1 MTENITII
9 KTNCDRCGKELNGE
23 PVEVKYNTGE
33 IQFWCE
39 ECFDKHAFTCEH
51 CGDVHPFEEVV
62 TVTFRNGNTEDWCE
76 ECADDD
82 AFICGY
88 CGEYHPND
96 EATEVRCGRYTQ
108 DWCEECVND
117 HAFRCEH
124 CGEWHHEDDAC
135 TVNVRDGRYGGTVE
149 ETWCESCRD
158 EDALQCE
165 DCEEWYE
172 NNLIDTYDLWDG
184 GTIDLCE
191 SCRYDNWYTCESC
204 GNIVNQYDVHCDDY
218 GDDYCP
224 DCWRER
230 SFGENVQCYHHTGGA
245 YFFLHDGEKVE
256 YWRLDNEDAKRLF
269 LGIELECEHNDS
281 RARLAD
287 DIMEWFTND
296 EFECKTDS
304 SLGSEGLE
312 IVSQPMEPMYHLS
325 GDVWE
330 KVVGFIREHGGRSHD
345 GGNCGLHIHLSRN
358 YFKDHDAV
366 YRLDRLFH
374 HFKDEMLNFSR
385 RDYWSAQ
392 HWCRIDDDEDILCH
406 EDIEERKQAWASKK
420 RYAGRYEAVNDCN
433 ANTVEI
439 RLWRGTLN
447 IDTLRATIE
456 LTTALAIV
464 ANSMSDKLADSLS
477 WPQLKLLMRFAL
489 EQGGIPHNELDAYL
503 KARNL

>member
-1 MTENITII
+1 MNVEII
-9 KTNCDRCGKELNGE
+9 KTNCDRCGKEFNGE
-23 PVEVKYNTGE
+23 PVEVHFNTGE

-39 ECFDKHAFTCEH
+39 ECESKHAFTCEH
-51 CGDVHPFEEVV
+51 CGDVHPFDEVV

-76 ECADDD
+76 ECAEND
-82 AFICGY
+82 AFCCDCCGD
-88 CGEYHPND
+88 YHPND
-96 EATEVRCGRYTQ
+96 EAVEVHSCGREEM
-108 DWCEECVND
+108 WCEDCRDNS
-117 HAFRCEH
+117 AFRCEH
-124 CGEWHHEDDAC
+124 CGEWHSEDEAC
-135 TVNVRDGRYGGTVE
+135 GVNVRGGRYGGYVE
-149 ETWCESCRD
+149 ETWCEDCRD
-158 EDALQCE
+158 EDALRCE
-165 DCEEWYE
+165 CCDEWCESS
-172 NNLIDTYDLWDG
+172 LIDTYHLWDG
-184 GTIDLCE
+184 GTIDLCD
-191 SCRYDNWYTCESC
+191 SCREENYYTCERC
-204 GNIVNQYDVHCDDY
+204 ECLVHDYDVHTDDW
-218 GDDYCP
+218 GDAYCP
-224 DCWRER
+224 DCWHEH
-230 SFGENVQCYHHTGGA
+230 SYGENVMSYHHTGGT
-245 YFFLHDGEKVE
+245 YFFLHDGGKVE
-256 YWRLDNEDAKRLF
+256 YWRLDAEDAKRLF

-304 SLGSEGLE
+304 SLGSGGLE

-325 GDVWE
+325 GEVWE
-330 KVVGFIREHGGRSHD
+330 KVVKFIREHGGRSHD

-385 RDYWSAQ
+385 RNYWEAQ
-392 HWCRIDDDEDILCH
+392 QWARIDDDEDILCH
-406 EDIEERKQAWASKK
+406 EDIEERKQAWANKK

-489 EQGGIPHNELDAYL
+489 EQSGIPHNELDAYL